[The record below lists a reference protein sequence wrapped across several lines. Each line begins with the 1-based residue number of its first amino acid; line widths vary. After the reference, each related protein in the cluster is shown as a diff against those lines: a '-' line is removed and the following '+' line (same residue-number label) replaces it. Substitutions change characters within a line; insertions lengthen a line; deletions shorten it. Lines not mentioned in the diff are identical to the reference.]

1 MVEIME
7 MKTKRFILG
16 LLLLFWILTPLLIDI
31 QSAKSQIFT
40 LHSYSYKS
48 SAGTEEIYPGSRNV
62 VLTINVLYT
71 GDSTIYVSSGCIG
84 LPGVFTVTRGYSSC
98 VPPQTP
104 NGTTYDTIHPGDL
117 VVFNYHIDVSNNAT
131 PGVYEVN
138 ITIYYRIDTTQGSEV
153 IDNIKITVS
162 EYPALFIQIIDWY
175 WNPAGYPGS
184 ENIYL
189 YVTVKN
195 TGNSRIVGA
204 TGIAKFNEE
213 AFTPSTLRFQI
224 TNLEKNEFTT
234 ISLGPISIYPSASPN
249 TSYQVILD
257 INATMSTDDNVNYC
271 AQNTFTFNITITPPP
286 LVQIEIIDYGIET
299 PKPVQNTRQARFYI
313 LLVNKDFKT
322 IRSITAYFT
331 ITSPGATFINN
342 SLSSVIVFQGV
353 VNYGGVVS
361 LYSDPLIISYVD
373 YINISVRLVIFGDD
387 NGAEFWSTLNYDF
400 KLAITWPT
408 IILEIINAYWSP
420 SEVYP
425 GTEKAAL
432 NIVFLNNDIVDV
444 RDAVVSIYLP
454 QGFYPRQLTVS
465 NVVVQKG
472 SMTTI
477 TFQGVS
483 IDNTINPGTY
493 PVHITIQGSAYDSS
507 TNTYYTFTQYYT
519 ILVRVSKPSIQV
531 EVIDYGIE
539 TPKPVQNT
547 RQARFYILLVNKDFK
562 TIRSITAY
570 FTITSPGA
578 VFINGTSTS
587 IVVFQ
592 NPVNYGGII
601 SINSDP
607 LIIGNVSYI
616 DIETRLI
623 VFSDESGAEFWSTL
637 NYTFRI
643 PITPPSIDLEIT
655 RVYWST
661 SEVYPGSEGVAL
673 NIVFLNNDV
682 VDVRDAV
689 VTINLPIGFYP
700 RQFTTNMAMQRG
712 SMTTITFRDISL
724 EINITP
730 GEYPAQIIVQG
741 VAYDTSTNTYY
752 TFTQYHTVLVYV
764 SETPKL
770 QVLNMTSY
778 GWIGDKAY
786 TTSVNSNFYVYLQV
800 VAPGYTIR
808 GLKATAILPDQ
819 MFFTSGEKTR
829 VVVLGGTYRYGDHI
843 YLEFNGV
850 NIVADKSNM
859 YPVILRVEGLATGTA
874 DYWFTEY
881 YTILLRVIDPELNIT
896 LIDASWTSSP
906 VSSETS
912 SAGLQITLQS
922 LSLNTISSLVAKL
935 ILFNAS
941 FTDGRNYAVVTT
953 QRVINYGEVFT
964 LEFTG
969 VEVNT
974 TNLHALL
981 EIHAVLTT
989 DRSSYYRAYGVF
1001 NITTNTLE
1009 KLEVFRVIAIHTTNR
1024 GEYIPLLPSSRGVTI
1039 SIELANTKP
1048 YQVTWVKVE
1057 ISTPPE
1063 IIVNDAT
1070 GTCSNGVT
1078 PGGTCVIN
1086 LNIDLSS
1093 TTTPG
1098 VKTLELTLT
1107 YAVRTGQGLSVFTE
1121 KHRVNVVIANY
1132 EYYKPKL
1139 TLISAYWGVQTPIR
1153 AIIGQ
1158 RNLPLT
1164 IIILNT
1170 GYYPVDGLYV
1180 EVKPINNTV
1189 VMVTNTSMC
1198 ATRLATGTPC
1208 TVTLYTDLSQVNTTG
1223 ILLFEITAKYTFT
1236 LYNTLIEDSQP
1247 FTTTLLVEESASGK
1261 GLLIVDASWSNN
1273 WPVYPGTENATLQ
1286 VTLANMWPYR
1296 ISGIQLEIEL
1306 PVGFYSKTG
1315 NIVSAYVSGPIN
1327 SLQEFTQQFTLS
1339 IGNIKPGVYTAR
1351 LKTTYVVETGTPHT
1365 RVVEEYNITLL
1376 VNNPES
1382 SIQVVSIDWAGKA
1395 PEPPEYGVVL
1405 VVTVRNNMNPNMKGV
1420 ILEVELPEGF
1430 LASNTNTSYI
1440 KTPASSVNI
1449 LEQLQKSTTGISWLE
1464 LPPQVIQEILSQVVS
1479 GTTQQGVFNYGDLM
1493 YFYLKLN
1500 IVTEKRGIFTFK
1512 GNLNFIDHWNNVRTI
1527 PIEFNV
1533 SLLGSTKLIEIQAP
1547 VSIRVVKG
1555 TSTLVLGFINT
1566 GSAPLYNVYVY
1577 LAPYSAMLIPQD
1589 NVKYIDTLPPRELV
1603 NVNYTLVY
1611 NPFAIATGGVQAYLR
1626 YMSVPFSLTILYRD
1640 VYGNTHYYNTTLA
1653 VLVEPFIDIAVTGV
1667 KATIINKTL
1676 SISGTIVNYG
1686 IAPARSV
1693 CVKAT
1698 YGNYYS
1704 ETLLGDLDPASQS
1717 AFRLELSAE
1726 EILGDNVVLTV
1737 KYRDEYG
1744 RVEEFNYTIKVTI
1757 VQTTET
1763 TPPKQIGGIWYPGYY
1778 IITSIAVLVFLSIV
1792 ALMIYRYLKAH
1803 IQRSRE
1809 S

>member
-7 MKTKRFILG
+7 MKIKRFILG
-16 LLLLFWILTPLLIDI
+16 LLLLFWIITPLLIDI
-31 QSAKSQIFT
+31 QSAESQIFT

-71 GDSTIYVSSGCIG
+71 GDSTIYVSSGCIS

-153 IDNIKITVS
+153 IGNIKITVS
-162 EYPALFIQIIDWY
+162 EYPALSIQIIDWY

-257 INATMSTDDNVNYC
+257 INATMSTDDNVNYY

-373 YINISVRLVIFGDD
+373 CINISVRLVIFGDD

-507 TNTYYTFTQYYT
+507 TNTYYTFTQY
-519 ILVRVSKPSIQV
+519 
-531 EVIDYGIE
+531 
-539 TPKPVQNT
+539 
-547 RQARFYILLVNKDFK
+547 
-562 TIRSITAY
+562 
-570 FTITSPGA
+570 
-578 VFINGTSTS
+578 
-587 IVVFQ
+587 
-592 NPVNYGGII
+592 
-601 SINSDP
+601 
-607 LIIGNVSYI
+607 
-616 DIETRLI
+616 
-623 VFSDESGAEFWSTL
+623 
-637 NYTFRI
+637 
-643 PITPPSIDLEIT
+643 
-655 RVYWST
+655 
-661 SEVYPGSEGVAL
+661 
-673 NIVFLNNDV
+673 
-682 VDVRDAV
+682 
-689 VTINLPIGFYP
+689 
-700 RQFTTNMAMQRG
+700 
-712 SMTTITFRDISL
+712 
-724 EINITP
+724 
-730 GEYPAQIIVQG
+730 
-741 VAYDTSTNTYY
+741 
-752 TFTQYHTVLVYV
+752 HTVLVYV
-764 SETPKL
+764 SETPKI

-829 VVVLGGTYRYGDHI
+829 VVVLGDIYRYGDHI

-941 FTDGRNYAVVTT
+941 FTDGRNYAVITT

-1198 ATRLATGTPC
+1198 ATRLATGTSC

-1236 LYNTLIEDSQP
+1236 LYNTLIEDSQS

-1351 LKTTYVVETGTPHT
+1351 LKTIYVVETGTPHT

-1376 VNNPES
+1376 VNNPEN
-1382 SIQVVSIDWAGKA
+1382 SIQVVSIDWIGKA

-1430 LASNTNTSYI
+1430 LASSTNTSYI

-1449 LEQLQKSTTGISWLE
+1449 LEQLQKSTIGISGLE
-1464 LPPQVIQEILSQVVS
+1464 IPPQVIQEILSQVVS

-1512 GNLNFIDHWNNVRTI
+1512 SNLNFIDHWNNVRTI

-1676 SISGTIVNYG
+1676 SISGIIVNYG

-1744 RVEEFNYTIKVTI
+1744 RVEESNYTIKVTI

-1778 IITSIAVLVFLSIV
+1778 IITSIAVLLFLSIV
-1792 ALMIYRYLKAH
+1792 ALMIYRYLKTH
-1803 IQRSRE
+1803 TQRSRE